1 MGKKIIF
8 PDIEE
13 IIEINRSLDCR
24 ILDKGKLEFIFDKI
38 KSKIDK
44 KGIKKD
50 LAHRAAILWYDIITQ
65 HPFLDGNKRTATE
78 AVKLFLDLN
87 GFKLNLP
94 YNAIIYISLKIANQ
108 DISRK
113 ELEKIIYKNFERK

>member
-1 MGKKIIF
+1 MEKKIIF

-38 KSKIDK
+38 KNKIEK
-44 KGIKKD
+44 KDIKKD

-94 YNAIIYISLKIANQ
+94 YNAIIYISLKIVNQ

-113 ELEKIIYKNFERK
+113 ELEKIIYKNLEKR